1 MHGTRKLS
9 SGKLSIS
16 GVFCAF
22 GSCLVKKEG
31 TEMNKGNVA
40 AAAVGVVLFLFT
52 CTENEPSPNNQ
63 QLSGLVHRSE
73 NVSVTTESVVK
84 GHPSVTA
91 RPLKAAEA
99 EGYRY
104 SSGKCIYLKDSR
116 GNSVNQY
123 SLNGNLLKRYEIA
136 GSEEIAEVCW
146 ADSSCLI
153 YHVDNQRGEDTLW
166 FVPIVQEEEKEILC
180 LEEKKKIWEDIY
192 GPCQIVCRKGDEL
205 IYLAGSRIYKRNIK
219 TGREIS
225 LKKGFQYEDDL
236 EIDQDF
242 NLNPVYKDGR
252 VLFTTCDAKY
262 LLNVDTWETEKI
274 WEQENGSPDQSANVL
289 STWNEG
295 SIYFQVEDEQ
305 VDVYQYQL
313 STKKRKRYISG
324 NMIRKKIEDMNLFPG
339 QQVHYEDIRVFKSF
353 AYDGRLYMDI
363 FLKWKEEGIKESKAD
378 KAKLNYLK
386 AALEDKRKEV
396 KKQCL
401 QPYENF
407 EKNIKE
413 LVALIDAPI
422 RAIDSQLK
430 EIENANNNNTSP
442 TAFYV
447 KDNAYKVPAEK
458 LLVSSRFNILVDY
471 SFVQPANEAY
481 QAVLKYA
488 GASNIP
494 DKIDTR
500 IVQEVKEGN
509 YTYKG
514 SNGGMYG
521 LIDTPADAEGW
532 NEYVETRSSQQ
543 DTDGDGI
550 PDEWEK
556 MHNLNPNDPSDGAK
570 YTLSPE
576 YTNLEVYMNSL
587 VNHLFPKK

>member
-1 MHGTRKLS
+1 
-9 SGKLSIS
+9 
-16 GVFCAF
+16 
-22 GSCLVKKEG
+22 
-31 TEMNKGNVA
+31 MNKGNVA

-73 NVSVTTESVVK
+73 NASVTTESVVK

-104 SSGKCIYLKDSR
+104 SSGNCIYLEDSR
-116 GNSVNQY
+116 RNSVNQY

-180 LEEKKKIWEDIY
+180 LEEKKKIRADIY
-192 GPCQIVCRKGDEL
+192 GSCHIVCRKGDEL

-378 KAKLNYLK
+378 LLFSSS
-386 AALEDKRKEV
+386 LEDPADFRYEPEV
-396 KKQCL
+396 SQFML
-401 QPYENF
+401 EHTSYAGEGRYGSFSGFAEGYLAIFPY
-407 EKNIKE
+407 K
-413 LVALIDAPI
+413 DAPSHYMI
-422 RAIDSQLK
+422 GDTGFVCYDMAAK
-430 EIENANNNNTSP
+430 EFSCLPDRKIL
-442 TAFYV
+442 Y
-447 KDNAYKVPAEK
+447 
-458 LLVSSRFNILVDY
+458 LVCAAGL
-471 SFVQPANEAY
+471 P
-481 QAVLKYA
+481 VLK
-488 GASNIP
+488 G
-494 DKIDTR
+494 
-500 IVQEVKEGN
+500 
-509 YTYKG
+509 
-514 SNGGMYG
+514 
-521 LIDTPADAEGW
+521 
-532 NEYVETRSSQQ
+532 
-543 DTDGDGI
+543 
-550 PDEWEK
+550 
-556 MHNLNPNDPSDGAK
+556 
-570 YTLSPE
+570 
-576 YTNLEVYMNSL
+576 
-587 VNHLFPKK
+587 